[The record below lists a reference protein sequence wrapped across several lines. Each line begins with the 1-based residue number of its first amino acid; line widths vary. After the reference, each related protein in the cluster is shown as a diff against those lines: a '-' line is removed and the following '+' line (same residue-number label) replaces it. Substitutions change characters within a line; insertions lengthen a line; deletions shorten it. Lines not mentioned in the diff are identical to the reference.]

1 MYEIDAEKRSDVER
15 SEVSLKVII
24 EKYKGKNFSPYSR
37 EKSSYFDIYTQIS
50 PLVDPRRQSW

>member
-24 EKYKGKNFSPYSR
+24 KNTKVKISLR
-37 EKSSYFDIYTQIS
+37 TRVKKNSYFDIYTQIS
-50 PLVDPRRQSW
+50 PM